1 MRINKF
7 KYTLDFEGWDVK
19 TFGEKELVQAFLLR
33 FKTFLKMINA
43 SYRIGMKKKGN
54 IDKGLFI

>member
-7 KYTLDFEGWDVK
+7 KYALDFEGWDVK

-33 FKTFLKMINA
+33 LKTFLKMINA
-43 SYRIGMKKKGN
+43 SYRIGMKKKAT
-54 IDKGLFI
+54 

>member
-7 KYTLDFEGWDVK
+7 KYALDFEGRDVK

-33 FKTFLKMINA
+33 LKTFLKMINA
-43 SYRIGMKKKGN
+43 SYRIGMKKKAT
-54 IDKGLFI
+54 